1 MKKALRFMA
10 VLALTISLLA
20 VPVSALSVDEARDLL
35 EEFYI
40 DDLPPEAAQ
49 AQTLD
54 ELLSLLNDP
63 YTVYMPEQQHKEF
76 VDGINDTKLIGIG
89 VSIEVHEKGIFISS
103 VLDDSPALDAGLTT
117 GDIIQAVNG
126 TPVTDIEQARSLL
139 TGEVDTA
146 VTITVLRTDGTV
158 TDFELIRREITVPTT
173 VQYRLSEDGN
183 ACVIISTSFGNETPD
198 HVADALKQYD
208 GTVNG
213 FILDL
218 STNPGGTS
226 TSGAATAGCFIGSA
240 TMLHLRDG
248 QDRYSYTFTRP
259 GTPALTQKG
268 VIALTGPYSAS
279 SSELFLGA
287 IRDHCA
293 GIAIGQRTLG
303 KGVAQLLLNE
313 DNYPELFDG
322 DGLKIT
328 VYRFFSPDGTT
339 NDKIGVMPTLLM
351 SLDNTYYAAL
361 LLCGD
366 YTGSAEGQLKLTLSD
381 QIYFIDLNT
390 AMSEE
395 FRPAFVELLEALPLS
410 AQLRCD
416 DGTGKYTDTTPQ
428 AVAEMLGLSEYTPR
442 TFSDLGDTPYA
453 DSINTLTTYGM
464 LGGYGD
470 GTFRP
475 NSHMTRAE
483 FCAMLGNMLDPAT
496 APVTQSIFPDVSP
509 DSWYAPVVH
518 AMHTDGLLSGYE
530 DGFFRPNDTISQQEV
545 VSILAKLSTRLNMYA
560 YNRRNISPTEEVMV
574 EFTHFSDWAQ
584 QPAWLLDSCEVDLSA
599 LTTPQNSIT
608 RGEAADLLCQLLT
621 RTKVLWP

>member
-1 MKKALRFMA
+1 MKKSLRFMA
-10 VLALTISLLA
+10 VLALIFSLLA
-20 VPVSALSVDEARDLL
+20 TPVSALSVEDARDLL

-40 DDLPPEAAQ
+40 DELPPNAAQ

-63 YTVYMPEQQHKEF
+63 YTVYMPEQERKEF
-76 VDGINDTKLIGIG
+76 MDSINDTKLVGIG

-103 VLDDSPALDAGLTT
+103 VLDDSPASEAGLTT

-126 TPVTDIEQARSLL
+126 TPVTSTEQAQALL
-139 TGEVDTA
+139 RGEIGDVKT
-146 VTITVLRTDGTV
+146 VTILRADGTTV
-158 TDFELIRREITVPTT
+158 NFELALREITVATT
-173 VQYRLSEDGN
+173 VQYKLSEDGN
-183 ACVIISTSFGNETPD
+183 ACVIVTTSFGNETPD
-198 HVADALKQYD
+198 HVADAIKEYD
-208 GTVNG
+208 ETVNG

-226 TSGAATAGCFIGSA
+226 TSGAATAGCFIGEA
-240 TMLHLRDG
+240 TMLYLRDG
-248 QDRYSYTFTRP
+248 QDQYSYTFTRP
-259 GTPALTQKG
+259 GTPLLTQKG

-287 IRDHCA
+287 IRDHSA

-303 KGVAQLLLNE
+303 KGVAQLMMDE
-313 DNYPELFDG
+313 TSFPDLFDG
-322 DGLKIT
+322 DALKIT

-381 QIYFIDLNT
+381 QIYYIDLAT

-395 FRPAFVELLEALPLS
+395 FRPAFVELLEALPLN

-416 DGTGKYTDTTPQ
+416 DGTGKYTDTTPR
-428 AVAEMLGLSEYTPR
+428 AVADMLGLSEYTPR
-442 TFSDLGDTPYA
+442 TFSDLSETPYA
-453 DSINTLTTYGM
+453 DSINTLTIYGM

-483 FCAMLGNMLDPAT
+483 FCAMLGNMLDLNT
-496 APVTQSIFPDVSP
+496 SPVT
-509 DSWYAPVVH
+509 
-518 AMHTDGLLSGYE
+518 
-530 DGFFRPNDTISQQEV
+530 
-545 VSILAKLSTRLNMYA
+545 
-560 YNRRNISPTEEVMV
+560 
-574 EFTHFSDWAQ
+574 
-584 QPAWLLDSCEVDLSA
+584 
-599 LTTPQNSIT
+599 
-608 RGEAADLLCQLLT
+608 
-621 RTKVLWP
+621 

>member
-1 MKKALRFMA
+1 MKKTLRFMA
-10 VLALTISLLA
+10 VLALVFSLLS
-20 VPVSALSVDEARDLL
+20 VPVSALSVEDALGLL
-35 EEFYI
+35 EEYYI

-49 AQTLD
+49 AQTVE
-54 ELLSLLNDP
+54 ELISLLNDP
-63 YTVYMPEQQHKEF
+63 YTVYMPEQEHREF
-76 VDGINDTKLIGIG
+76 VDGINDTRLIGIG

-126 TPVTDIEQARSLL
+126 IPLTDTEHARSLL
-139 TGEVDTA
+139 SGEEGTA
-146 VTITVLRTDGTV
+146 VTITVLRADGTV

-173 VQYRLSEDGN
+173 VRYSLSEDGN
-183 ACVIISTSFGNETPD
+183 ACVIVTTSFGNETPD
-198 HVADALKQYD
+198 HVADALKEYD
-208 GTVNG
+208 ATVNG

-226 TSGAATAGCFIGSA
+226 TSGAATAGCFIGGA

-268 VIALTGPYSAS
+268 VIALTSPYSAS

-287 IRDHCA
+287 IRDHSA

-339 NDKIGVMPTLLM
+339 NDKIGVIPTLLM
-351 SLDNTYYAAL
+351 SLGNTYYAAL

-366 YTGSAEGQLKLTLSD
+366 YTGSAEGQLKLTLSE
-381 QIYFIDLNT
+381 QMYYIDLNT
-390 AMSEE
+390 AMSDD

-416 DGTGKYTDTTPQ
+416 DGTGKYVDTTPK

-442 TFSDLGDTPYA
+442 TFSDLTDTPYT

-475 NSHMTRAE
+475 NTHMTRAE
-483 FCAMLGNMLDPAT
+483 FCALLGNMLDLAT
-496 APVTQSIFPDVSP
+496 TPITQSIFPDVSP

-518 AMHTDGLLSGYE
+518 AMHADGLVSGYE
-530 DGFFRPNDTISQQEV
+530 DGLFRPDDTISQQEV
-545 VSILAKLSTRLNMYA
+545 VSILANLSTRLNMYA
-560 YNRRNISPTEEVMV
+560 YNRRNLSPEPEVMA
-574 EFTHFSDWAQ
+574 EFARFSDWAQ

-599 LTTPQNSIT
+599 LTTPQESIT